1 MLPFCSFHMYL
12 HTPTMMKSSITV
24 SRPTVVKLV
33 LFLSEGVVCSICF
46 VLGIDF
52 LDNLQKVLEQDFK
65 SFSILNYTKFYFNK
79 WNVSGFFFITD
90 GRHYNARIITQST
103 WTIDMLV
110 IMLLSRYLNGR
121 FGYHTGKRFTW
132 SRKHFWKKNTLPFA
146 RWVG

>member
-1 MLPFCSFHMYL
+1 MNGFLFFFFFVSNTILESYYGTEWLQYKKMLPFCSFHMYL

-79 WNVSGFFFITD
+79 WNVSGVFFITD

-110 IMLLSRYLNGR
+110 IML
-121 FGYHTGKRFTW
+121 
-132 SRKHFWKKNTLPFA
+132 
-146 RWVG
+146 